1 MINGWR
7 QDAEIYI
14 FKMLKCLF
22 ILSFWIPYIYI
33 YIYIYIQIQKKEKKK
48 IEVNEYIKDY
58 AGLKYLTLIL
68 ADKEIYK

>member
-33 YIYIYIQIQKKEKKK
+33 YKFKKK
-48 IEVNEYIKDY
+48 KKKTEVNEYIKDY

>member
-1 MINGWR
+1 
-7 QDAEIYI
+7 
-14 FKMLKCLF
+14 MLKCLF
-22 ILSFWIPYIYI
+22 ILSFWIPYI

>member
-1 MINGWR
+1 
-7 QDAEIYI
+7 
-14 FKMLKCLF
+14 MLIHF
-22 ILSFWIPYIYI
+22 VILNTLYIYI
-33 YIYIYIQIQKKEKKK
+33 YYIQIQKKEKKK